1 MKAEVLNT
9 INSFTIKVDMEG
21 VTKNQVCQLADQINK
36 IPGFQTTEIIFN
48 YSGKESFI
56 KVYSESRTANEL
68 EKKKKK
74 LGL

>member
-1 MKAEVLNT
+1 MKKEVLNT
-9 INSFTIKVDMEG
+9 INAFTIKVDMEG
-21 VTKNQVCQLADQINK
+21 ATKNQVCQLADQINK
-36 IPGFQTTEIIFN
+36 IPGFQTTEIIFI

-68 EKKKKK
+68 EEEMKK